1 MQPIFL
7 TPRLILYCLFNRA
20 RLVYNDYLTVLE
32 HLYINEPKMERR
44 VLFFVFQSTSTF
56 HNWGMN
62 FWVST
67 HEIKPDNLQNVRF
80 FLEQNVRLLY
90 KGALAK
96 SMFWGKFIYLKKT
109 LYF

>member
-1 MQPIFL
+1 
-7 TPRLILYCLFNRA
+7 
-20 RLVYNDYLTVLE
+20 
-32 HLYINEPKMERR
+32 MERR
-44 VLFFVFQSTSTF
+44 FLFFLFQSTSTF

-62 FWVST
+62 FWVSA
-67 HEIKPDNLQNVRF
+67 HEIKPIIYKMLDF